1 MPIAFEDVL
10 AMIHPDIVVR
20 LRQMGL
26 ESVDDFRCY
35 FTSFEDIQLKFPV
48 DFEYSEED
56 HLEIFNVWKLVK
68 SLPDSQNFLGQV
80 ENLTQRLRKRRP
92 DPVLPL
98 ESVSNQPLPLRC
110 KPEGRKVLP
119 LDASSSG
126 SAKVARLRSHPP
138 PASAIRDEL
147 VREIHEQ
154 YTSLGSGGS
163 RWIESVCSDTS
174 FRFVARAVES
184 FDDAALKRH
193 ISSLMKFRDFVWGLD
208 PNANFLRPEL
218 KVVIAFL
225 QDGDSRGN
233 TVSRGYYYNLL
244 WWQSHLGM
252 PFHTDHSATEVFTS
266 HRAGHVSSQ
275 AEVLAIPIVIRLLE
289 LATGFCDS
297 KSEGAISQIVRMAL
311 VFLASSTRHKHFR
324 ISTFLGADER
334 FLHFKCIK
342 GKRRVKGTRP
352 GFEWSVARFLV
363 AGKDI
368 LGGLIPLFEA
378 LQASN
383 PDVSIPPMP
392 DPHVRKDCP
401 LTNDATFAPRP
412 MSFNKFTRLLQG
424 LLQMTGGCSFHPGG
438 ITTYAFRRFCIT
450 IANSCRFHPEDEA
463 AIGNWVET
471 ISVKDGSST
480 RRTCFSTRNHYAGA
494 KTQAAADVRLI
505 TFLATAEACR
515 VIGHN
520 TITHAD
526 VSCVA
531 NAIQDLWEVAVSST
545 RIGKSSIVPTS
556 EGDFPKYVLPAP
568 KSNVPEGSES
578 SEESEAVQEQSSGV
592 PAMLPLEEPFFWFKQ
607 RSSIH
612 VSESA
617 GLFVTICTG
626 KTFIRQPADSG
637 DTFASAR
644 EVTGS
649 WCPECLKK
657 IPLSAQERLLIDV

>member
-1 MPIAFEDVL
+1 
-10 AMIHPDIVVR
+10 
-20 LRQMGL
+20 
-26 ESVDDFRCY
+26 
-35 FTSFEDIQLKFPV
+35 
-48 DFEYSEED
+48 D
-56 HLEIFNVWKLVK
+56 HQEAFNVWRLVK
-68 SLPDSQNFLGQV
+68 SLPDSQIFLGQV

-92 DPVLPL
+92 DPIPL
-98 ESVSNQPLPLRC
+98 LEPVATQSLPLRG

-119 LDASSSG
+119 LDAGSSG
-126 SAKVARLRSHPP
+126 SAKVAKLRFNPP
-138 PASAIRDEL
+138 PASAVRDEL
-147 VREIHEQ
+147 VREVHEF
-154 YTSLGSGGS
+154 YATLGSGGS
-163 RWIESVCSDTS
+163 RWIESVCVDTS

-193 ISSLMKFRDFVWGLD
+193 ISSLVKFRDFVRD
-208 PNANFLRPEL
+208 HDSDANFLQPEL

-225 QDGDSRGN
+225 QDGDARGN

-252 PFHTDHSATEVFTS
+252 PFHTDHSAAEVFTS

-324 ISTFLGADER
+324 ISVFLGADER
-334 FLHFKCIK
+334 FLHFKCLK
-342 GKRRVKGTRP
+342 GKRRIKGTRP

-378 LQASN
+378 LRASN
-383 PDVSIPPMP
+383 PDASIPPMP

-401 LTNDATFAPRP
+401 LTNDATFSPRP

-424 LLQMTGGCSFHPGG
+424 LLQMTGGCGFHPDG

-480 RRTCFSTRNHYAGA
+480 RRTCFSTRTHYAGA

-520 TITHAD
+520 SITHAD

-531 NAIQDLWEVAVSST
+531 NSIQDLWEVAVSST
-545 RIGKSSIVPTS
+545 RIGKSSITPVS
-556 EGDFPKYVLPAP
+556 EGDFPTHVLAAP
-568 KSNVPEGSES
+568 KNNVPEGSES
-578 SEESEAVQEQSSGV
+578 SEESEEILDQSSKDPV
-592 PAMLPLEEPFFWFKQ
+592 PLPMEEPFFWFKQ

-626 KTFIRQPADSG
+626 KTFIRQPVDSG

-644 EVTGS
+644 EVAGS

-657 IPLSAQERLLIDV
+657 LPLSAQERLLKDV